1 MPTKYILA
9 AAALAFFAAAASR
22 GPRSPQ
28 GRIWLR
34 IALIFGAVS
43 LWLFVQSWSRV

>member
-1 MPTKYILA
+1 MMAKYFLA
-9 AAALAFFAAAASR
+9 VATCVFFAAALIR

-34 IALIFGAVS
+34 VAAIFAAVS
-43 LWLFVQSWSRV
+43 LWLFARG

>member
-1 MPTKYILA
+1 MPAKYILA
-9 AAALAFFAAAASR
+9 AASLAFFVAAAIR

-34 IALIFGAVS
+34 IALIFAAVS
-43 LWLFVQSWSRV
+43 LWLFVQGWSRV

>member
-1 MPTKYILA
+1 MHTPYILA
-9 AAALAFFAAAASR
+9 ALSLIFFAAATIR

-43 LWLFVQSWSRV
+43 LWLFVQGS